1 MGMTWEPTP
10 APLGPSV
17 TGKDVIDP
25 DDLAPSGWNR
35 VCEVMWHLPR
45 LLSGLGP
52 LTPRGPEEGPPVLVI
67 PGFLATDR
75 TTMELRRAL
84 ARAGWR
90 AHPWLL
96 GINAG
101 AKANTLVLL
110 GERLDAIYDG
120 RPVLLVGWS
129 LGGMFAR
136 ELAFL
141 HPGKVRA
148 VVTLGSPFSGDL
160 KTNTNVREFY
170 ERIAGHDVNQPPFA
184 RGAGKPPVPTL
195 ALWSRRDGIV
205 APSAA
210 RGLATEV
217 DKAVEIDTHHMGFA
231 VWRPALSR
239 VAAEIRIFLS
249 EVERAVPAI
258 ERSARSAG

>member
-1 MGMTWEPTP
+1 MKWEPTP
-10 APLGPSV
+10 APLGPSM
-17 TGKDVIDP
+17 TGKRAVDP
-25 DDLAPSGWNR
+25 DDLAPSGWHR
-35 VCEVMWHLPR
+35 LREVAWHMPR
-45 LLSGLGP
+45 MLAGLGP
-52 LTPRGPEEGPPVLVI
+52 LTPRGPENGPPVLVI
-67 PGFLATDR
+67 PGFLANDR

-96 GINAG
+96 GTNRG
-101 AKANTLVLL
+101 AKADTLELL
-110 GERLDAIYDG
+110 GQRLDAIAAG
-120 RPVLLVGWS
+120 GKVLVVGWS
-129 LGGMFAR
+129 LGGLFAR
-136 ELAFL
+136 QLA
-141 HPGKVRA
+141 HRYPDKVRA
-148 VVTLGSPFSGDL
+148 VVTLGTPFSGDL

-170 ERIAGHDVNQPPFA
+170 EWIAGHDVNQPPFE
-184 RGAGKPPVPTL
+184 RLVGKPPVPTL

-210 RGLATEV
+210 RGLAHEI

-239 VAAEIRIFLS
+239 VAAEIRLFLS
-249 EVERAVPAI
+249 EIEKVVPAI